1 MVSLCTTR
9 FSILVLVLL
18 ASFGEPIRAKETCLQ
33 LEPENY
39 CGCIEPDMRDAGCG
53 DSVIDAL
60 ERRCHNGLKRHSHIE
75 KLAKKW
81 AMVLN
86 GSKMNEGCLKKAEF
100 YIKTIM
106 KFIQQQ
112 NI

>member
-53 DSVIDAL
+53 ATVVDAL
-60 ERRCHNGLKRHSHIE
+60 ERRCHKGLKRHSHIE
-75 KLAKKW
+75 KLAKTW
-81 AMVLN
+81 AKVLN
-86 GSKMNEGCLKKAEF
+86 GSGMDERCLNEADF

-106 KFIQQQ
+106 KFIHQQ